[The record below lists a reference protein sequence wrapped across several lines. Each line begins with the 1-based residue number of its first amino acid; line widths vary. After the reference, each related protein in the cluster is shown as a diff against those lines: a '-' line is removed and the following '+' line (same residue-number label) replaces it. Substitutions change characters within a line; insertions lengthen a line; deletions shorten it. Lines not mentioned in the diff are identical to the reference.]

1 VSTLNAPAAL
11 AGVAAVVAVLL
22 LVILLIVQIRTGR
35 ARRRSQT
42 ARNAAMDTMRR
53 AYDDLDRAYGQLQQH
68 NVKLVEELEDASEE
82 LRRSRNEGGEILA
95 NLALRSLVLVE
106 RQLGSLEAL
115 EARESDSVRLEQ
127 LYQLDHLATRMR
139 RNSENMLLLAGNG
152 EQQRPGRPGAPAQLL
167 DVLRAALSEIE
178 RYERVH
184 LTALPPVLV
193 RGEVAD
199 DLSHVFAELLDN
211 GTAFSPP
218 TEAVTVTAWHLD
230 SGEVMVSVAD
240 RGIGMTDTMLRQ
252 VNRTLAERDDG
263 QEIGHGSGRSL
274 GLRVVTLLARRLGL
288 RIQLRTS
295 ASGDGTTALVALPA
309 GLLADPAE
317 ADQHPQAA
325 MGGIGGMEHIPPGRP
340 LPEDVQAQAAA
351 AYRQGGPMLA
361 AVPNSQPGQGPG
373 PVGMSVSSGMSSGSG
388 RSSGPGRFAGPASA
402 SATPSTT
409 AMSAS
414 GLPKRVPG
422 ESGQLAQANDPSA
435 GAGTR
440 PARDAGSAAEELRR
454 RLGGFQNGLR
464 EAAVPREEGDK
475 A

>member
-1 VSTLNAPAAL
+1 MSTLNAPAAL
-11 AGVAAVVAVLL
+11 AAAAAVVAVLL
-22 LVILLIVQIRTGR
+22 LLTLLVVQLRTRR
-35 ARRRSQT
+35 ARRRGQA
-42 ARNAAMDTMRR
+42 ARNAAMDKMRR
-53 AYDDLDRAYGQLQQH
+53 AYDDLDRAYAQLQEN
-68 NVKLVEELEDASEE
+68 NVRLVQELDDASEE
-82 LRRSRNEGGEILA
+82 LHRSRTQGGEVLA

-106 RQLGSLEAL
+106 RQLGNLEGL
-115 EARESDSVRLEQ
+115 EERESDSVRLEQ

-139 RNSENMLLLAGNG
+139 RNSENMLLLAGG
-152 EQQRPGRPGAPAQLL
+152 SDQQRPGRPGAPAQLL

-178 RYERVH
+178 RFERVH

-230 SGEVMVSVAD
+230 SGEVMVSVGD

-252 VNRTLAERDDG
+252 VNRTLAEQGDG
-263 QEIGHGSGRSL
+263 HEIGHGSGRSL

-317 ADQHPQAA
+317 THQQAVT
-325 MGGIGGMEHIPPGRP
+325 GGMEHIPPGRP
-340 LPEDVQAQAAA
+340 LPEDAHTQAAT
-351 AYRQGGPMLA
+351 YRQGGPMLA
-361 AVPNSQPGQGPG
+361 AVPNARHGQGAG
-373 PVGMSVSSGMSSGSG
+373 FSGGTTGGVGAAGSMG
-388 RSSGPGRFAGPASA
+388 GSRSAGPAGTSA
-402 SATPSTT
+402 APSTT
-409 AMSAS
+409 TTSPN

-422 ESGQLAQANDPSA
+422 ESGQVAQANEPS
-435 GAGTR
+435 GEVGTR
-440 PARDAGSAAEELRR
+440 PPRDAGSAAEELRR

-464 EAAVPREEGDK
+464 EAAAPREEDDK

>member
-1 VSTLNAPAAL
+1 MSTLNAPAAL
-11 AGVAAVVAVLL
+11 AAAAAVVAVILL
-22 LVILLIVQIRTGR
+22 LVLLVVQMRTRR
-35 ARRRSQT
+35 ARRRGQA
-42 ARNAAMDTMRR
+42 ARNAAMDKMRR
-53 AYDDLDRAYGQLQQH
+53 AYDDLDRAYAQLQQN
-68 NVKLVEELEDASEE
+68 NVRLVQELDDASQE
-82 LRRSRNEGGEILA
+82 LRRSRTEGGEVLA

-106 RQLGSLEAL
+106 RQLGSLEGL

-139 RNSENMLLLAGNG
+139 RNSENMLLLAGSG
-152 EQQRPGRPGAPAQLL
+152 DQQRPGRPGAPAQLL

-178 RYERVH
+178 RFERVH

-252 VNRTLAERDDG
+252 VNHTLADHGDSE
-263 QEIGHGSGRSL
+263 EIGHGSGRSL

-295 ASGDGTTALVALPA
+295 ASGDGTTALVAVPA
-309 GLLADPAE
+309 ALLADPAE
-317 ADQHPQAA
+317 AHHQAA
-325 MGGIGGMEHIPPGRP
+325 TGGMEQIPPGRP
-340 LPEDVQAQAAA
+340 VPEDAQAAT
-351 AYRQGGPMLA
+351 YRQGGPMLA
-361 AVPNSQPGQGPG
+361 AVPNARHGQG
-373 PVGMSVSSGMSSGSG
+373 
-388 RSSGPGRFAGPASA
+388 AGPASTTA
-402 SATPSTT
+402 APSTT
-409 AMSAS
+409 TTSAS

-422 ESGQLAQANDPSA
+422 ESGQLAQANDPSPQPA
-435 GAGTR
+435 TR
-440 PARDAGSAAEELRR
+440 PPRDAGSAAEELRR

-464 EAAVPREEGDK
+464 EAAAPREEDNK